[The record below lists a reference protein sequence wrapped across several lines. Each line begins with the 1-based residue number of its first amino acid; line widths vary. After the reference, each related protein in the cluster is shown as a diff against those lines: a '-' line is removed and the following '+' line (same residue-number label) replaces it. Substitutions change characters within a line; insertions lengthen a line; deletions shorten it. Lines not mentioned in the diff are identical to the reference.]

1 MARAGADR
9 VADLP
14 GDALTNLSPHVSDV
28 RIIRS
33 SSKGIELE
41 ALVNITNPTD
51 YTATIPYININIAK
65 NGSILGSATA
75 TNLNIT
81 KGNNTNLFVTSAW
94 SPSAAGEDGAKIGSE
109 LLSQY
114 LSGYNVTVDVQAHRD
129 SIPRAP
135 LLGEALSKIDLT
147 VPAPQLEFPDE
158 GDAGS
163 NHFIKDAT
171 FHVFSSTATFT
182 LLSPLKYNTIYVEKV
197 NATAY
202 YNHTEPIGRIE
213 YDIPFAAFPGAT
225 ETPRLPVA
233 WSIGSVGYDAVKK
246 ALGGV
251 LKLDAAA
258 NVTVRIGNWR
268 QTVWYTGKG
277 IGAHINF

>member
-1 MARAGADR
+1 M
-9 VADLP
+9 
-14 GDALTNLSPHVSDV
+14 TNLSPHVSDV